1 MNNKKIQR
9 HRFLDDLREAAR
21 WFAPGLGVKR
31 WFLFIMAGITL
42 LGIGF
47 AMFLL
52 DLYRTDSTNE
62 TLLAILSY
70 ASLRFLPRVLR
81 ILIFGGIGL
90 WLVGYGIV
98 RLNRSLLRP
107 YLRSG
112 RILLDDLTKFRN
124 TFLARSRSISLLF
137 SEDCAKSDINA
148 PSSSRTLLLIL

>member
-70 ASLRFLPRVLR
+70 ASLRFAGSCPAA
-81 ILIFGGIGL
+81 IT
-90 WLVGYGIV
+90 V
-98 RLNRSLLRP
+98 RLRRNRSP
-107 YLRSG
+107 NVQEMEQ
-112 RILLDDLTKFRN
+112 KPE
-124 TFLARSRSISLLF
+124 ARRQVNCLGAFEMQIHYSTVRGWNF
-137 SEDCAKSDINA
+137 QNEKRFNQA
-148 PSSSRTLLLIL
+148 